1 MLEAVLPPGIRWHE
15 SFGDVPGVLPLPEEE
30 FVVARAV
37 PRRRAEF
44 ATARWC
50 ARQALTPFGYGD
62 VPILPGPK
70 REPLWPKGI
79 VGSMTHCDGYRAA
92 AVASDDVV
100 ISMGID
106 AEPDQP
112 VPDRVLNSVALPGEQ
127 AVIYGLLRD
136 RPVVAWDRLLF
147 SAKESVYKAW
157 FPITGRWLGFE
168 EAHVTFGD
176 GVFSARILIDSPL
189 PVFEGRWAA
198 EGGLIV
204 TSVVVQ
210 A

>member
-1 MLEAVLPPGIRWHE
+1 MLGSVLPSGVVWHE
-15 SFGDVPGVLPLPEEE
+15 SFGDPPGVRPLPEEE
-30 FVVARAV
+30 SLVAQAV

-50 ARQALTPFGYGD
+50 ARQALASFGHAD
-62 VPILPGPK
+62 VPILSGPK

-92 AVASDDVV
+92 AVAPDGVV
-100 ISMGID
+100 ASIGID

-112 VPDRVLNSVALPGEQ
+112 VPDGVLGAVASPEEQ
-127 AVIYGLLRD
+127 MAVGRLLAD

-168 EAHVTFGD
+168 DAHVTFGD
-176 GVFSARILIDSPL
+176 GVFSARILVDSPL

-198 EGGLIV
+198 EGGLLV